1 MWRELGLREPEAL
14 VGHYDWFAQRR
25 GVRSCEDMNG
35 DRLLG
40 PEYIAPWRKFP
51 QFVRYREHD
60 WQTGEPAAYMNE
72 LNEWGLGVGEAER
85 VEFLRGLPTG
95 QGDPQGLQ
103 TR

>member
-1 MWRELGLREPEAL
+1 
-14 VGHYDWFAQRR
+14 
-25 GVRSCEDMNG
+25 MNG

-85 VEFLRGLPTG
+85 VEFLRGLAPIPNAWNLWAVNFLILPSENERE
-95 QGDPQGLQ
+95 QNRAYAILCGLEVC
-103 TR
+103 T